1 MGRKKP
7 PLILILALL
16 ILSISKLG
24 KGQHGYYLNLAAE
37 DYYTG
42 GGEPNGLWI
51 PTAGAKCLGF
61 KGTVAKKDLHRL
73 FHGLDPDGKQLVQNA
88 NTAKRRP
95 GYDLTFSAPKTLS
108 VLWAMAPREI
118 QQAIQQCQ
126 FEAVTE
132 AIRYLE
138 QEAAFCRRGKGGC
151 QFAPARILV
160 AAFEH
165 GTSRT
170 GDCNLHT
177 HAVQVN
183 LAFRP
188 DGSTGA
194 LESKP
199 FYEHK
204 MVAGAVYRAHLAH
217 LLQERLGLKIVP
229 AGDLFQ
235 IAGVPKELCDY
246 FSRRRQQILK
256 RLGEK
261 GTQTA
266 AAAATAAI
274 ETRQSKT
281 TVPPRSEL
289 FAQWQQIGKAFGFA
303 AEQVHQ
309 LLHQTHPVNTPQQA
323 TRIVKDTINSVTQ
336 TLSSFDRKTLQRQA
350 LSLAVE
356 SGVHPAAIRR
366 AIDHRLDH
374 STDIYTLPSPEN
386 APRYT
391 TAQAMSLR
399 TDIAQSVQRMISA
412 NPRPVP
418 TKTVEAVIAHYS
430 KPREPVVEEFKHHL
444 TQIARAAA
452 REDTTPVNRPRLTR
466 HAERT
471 LTDQDKAA
479 VRQLTAATSR
489 ISTLQTTSVS
499 DRHLTLAAC
508 RQAYEKA
515 GLRLIGTSL
524 SNAAATRLQEETGI
538 ESMSLRRLEL
548 KLRPTLAFQLRHH
561 ARQMLRAAQKKPT
574 YALERLKITKDTVL
588 VVDGAQRLTAEQLAN
603 LTRLVAKQG
612 GRLILVEDQHP
623 TAKRHGPTPF
633 HEIRQRVEHR
643 PEQPVSPSKA
653 IVLDKRIVHN
663 PTISDERRS

>member
-1 MGRKKP
+1 MGRKEP

-16 ILSISKLG
+16 ILSICKLG
-24 KGQHGYYLNLAAE
+24 KGQHRYYLNLAAE
-37 DYYTG
+37 DYYIA

-51 PTAGAKCLGF
+51 PTAGAKCLHL
-61 KGTVAKKDLHRL
+61 KGIVAKRDLHRL
-73 FHGLDPDGKQLVQNA
+73 FYGLDPDGKQLVQNA

-108 VLWAMAPREI
+108 VLWAMAPPDVR
-118 QQAIQQCQ
+118 QAIQQCQ
-126 FEAVTE
+126 FEAVSE
-132 AIRYLE
+132 AILFLE

-151 QFAPARILV
+151 QFVPAHILV

-217 LLQERLGLKIVP
+217 LLQERLGLKVVCT
-229 AGDLFQ
+229 GDLFQ
-235 IAGVPKELCDY
+235 IAGVPKEVCDY
-246 FSRRRQQILK
+246 FSQRRQQILK
-256 RLGEK
+256 QLAEK
-261 GTQTA
+261 GQDTA
-266 AAAATAAI
+266 AAAAVAAI

-289 FAQWQQIGKAFGFA
+289 FAQWQHIGKAFGFA
-303 AEQVHQ
+303 AEQVRQ
-309 LLHQTHPVNTPQQA
+309 LLHQTHPINTPQQA
-323 TRIVKDTINSVTQ
+323 TRIVRDSINSITQ
-336 TLSSFDRKTLQRQA
+336 TLPSFDRKTLQRQA
-350 LSLAVE
+350 LSMAVK

-374 STDIYTLPSPEN
+374 STDIYKVPSPTN
-386 APRYT
+386 APHYT

-399 TDIAQSVQRMISA
+399 ADIAQSVQRMILTH
-412 NPRPVP
+412 PRPVP
-418 TKTVEAVIAHYS
+418 TKTVDAVIAHYS
-430 KPREPVVEEFKHHL
+430 KPREPILEELKHHL

-452 REDTTPVNRPRLTR
+452 RADTSPVNRPRLGR
-466 HAERT
+466 HAQRT

-479 VRQLTAATSR
+479 VRQLTAGTSR
-489 ISTLQTTSVS
+489 ISTLQTASVT

-508 RQAYEKA
+508 RQACEKA
-515 GLRLIGTSL
+515 GLRVIGTSL
-524 SNAAATRLQEETGI
+524 SNAGVNRLQEETGI
-538 ESMSLRRLEL
+538 ESMTLRRLEL
-548 KLRPTLAFQLRHH
+548 KLQPTLAFQLRHH
-561 ARQMLRAAQKKPT
+561 ARQLLRAAQKKPT

-588 VVDGAQRLTAEQLAN
+588 VVDGAQRLMAEQLAN

-623 TAKRHGPTPF
+623 TTRQPTPTPF
-633 HEIRQRVEHR
+633 REICRCVEDR
-643 PEQPVSPSKA
+643 PEQPLSPSRA
-653 IVLDKRIVHN
+653 IVPDKHIVHN
-663 PTISDERRS
+663 PTLSDQRRP

>member
-1 MGRKKP
+1 MGRKEP
-7 PLILILALL
+7 PLILILVLL
-16 ILSISKLG
+16 ILSICKLG
-24 KGQHGYYLNLAAE
+24 KGQHRYYLNLAAE
-37 DYYTG
+37 DYYIG

-51 PTAGAKCLGF
+51 PTAGAKCLRL
-61 KGTVAKKDLHRL
+61 KATVARKDLHNL

-88 NTAKRRP
+88 NRAKRRP

-108 VLWAMAPREI
+108 VLWAMAPPDVR
-118 QQAIQQCQ
+118 QAIQQCQ

-138 QEAAFCRRGKGGC
+138 QDAAFCRRGKGGC
-151 QFAPARILV
+151 EFVSAYIVA

-177 HAVQVN
+177 HAVLVN

-217 LLQERLGLKIVP
+217 LLQERLGLKIVRR
-229 AGDLFQ
+229 GDLFEA
-235 IAGVPKELCDY
+235 AGVPQELCDY
-246 FSRRRQQILK
+246 FSQRRQQILK
-256 RLGEK
+256 RLADK
-261 GTQTA
+261 GLDTA
-266 AAAATAAI
+266 AAAALAAI

-281 TVPPRSEL
+281 AVPPRSEL
-289 FAQWQQIGKAFGFA
+289 FAQWQQIGQAFGFA
-303 AEQVHQ
+303 AEQVRQ
-309 LLHQTHPVNTPQQA
+309 LLHQAQSISTPQQA
-323 TRIVKDTINSVTQ
+323 MRIVKDTINSVTQ
-336 TLSSFDRKTLQRQA
+336 TLPSFDRKTLQRHA
-350 LSLAVE
+350 LSMAVE
-356 SGVHPAAIRR
+356 SGVHPAAIHR
-366 AIDHRLDH
+366 AIDDRLDH
-374 STDIYTLPSPEN
+374 STAIYRVAGPEN

-391 TAQAMSLR
+391 TAHAMSLR
-399 TDIAQSVQRMISA
+399 TDIAQSVHRMISTP
-412 NPRPVP
+412 PRPLS

-430 KPREPVVEEFKHHL
+430 KPREPILEEFKHHL
-444 TQIARAAA
+444 NQIARAAA

-471 LTDQDKAA
+471 LADQDKTAI
-479 VRQLTAATSR
+479 RRLTAGTSR
-489 ISTLQTTSVS
+489 ISTLQTTSVT

-515 GLRLIGTSL
+515 GLHVIGTSL
-524 SNAAATRLQEETGI
+524 STAAASRLQEETGI

-548 KLRPTLAFQLRHH
+548 KLQPTLAFRLRHH
-561 ARQMLRAAQKKPT
+561 TRQMVRAAQHKPT

-612 GRLILVEDQHP
+612 GRLILVEDKSP
-623 TAKRHGPTPF
+623 TAVRHASTPF
-633 HEIRQRVEHR
+633 HEVCQCVEHR
-643 PEQPVSPSKA
+643 PEQPPSPSKA
-653 IVLDKRIVHN
+653 IVRDNHIVHN
-663 PTISDERRS
+663 PAISDERRP